1 MPNHGMPKT
10 QGQPLV
16 WPSNDLAQQP
26 RIKPATLAL
35 LLQLASVAGVFGIIW
50 VSHFVA
56 QQFFHSVLTFS
67 MWSLCFLQA
76 TLSASLAVI
85 FKQAPW
91 WRWIHFAFPF
101 AVFVMLQWQ
110 IPNEFYLISF
120 IVTASLF
127 WTTFRTQVPFYP
139 SRPAVWYEV
148 VKLIPIQPSTKL
160 IDIGSGL
167 GDMSMVVAKSRPNCQ
182 AEGIEIAP
190 LPWLVSQVR
199 ARLKRSTARFQ
210 LGNYNEL
217 NFADYDIVFAYLS
230 PAVMQAL
237 WQKAHLEMRP
247 NSLLISL
254 EFEIKD
260 WPPSF
265 MIMPKDGSP
274 KLYVWRMP

>member
-1 MPNHGMPKT
+1 MPNHWMPKT

-16 WPSNDLAQQP
+16 WSSKAASKS
-26 RIKPATLAL
+26 RAFKPATLAL
-35 LLQLASVAGVFGIIW
+35 LLQVASLAGVIGIIW
-50 VSHFVA
+50 LGQFVA
-56 QQFFHSVLTFS
+56 QHFFSAALTFS

-76 TLSASLAVI
+76 ALSASLAVV
-85 FKQAPW
+85 FKQAHW

-101 AVFVMLQWQ
+101 AVLVMLQWQ

-139 SRPAVWYEV
+139 SRPAVWHEV
-148 VKLIPIQPSTKL
+148 VKLIPMQPSTKL

-167 GDMSMVVAKSRPNCQ
+167 GDMPMVVAKLRPNCH

-199 ARLKRSTARFQ
+199 AWLKRSSARFK
-210 LGNYNEL
+210 LGNYNDL
-217 NFADYDIVFAYLS
+217 HFADYDVIFAYLS

-247 NSLLISL
+247 KSLLISL

-265 MIMPKDGSP
+265 IITPKDGSP
-274 KLYVWRMP
+274 KLFVWRMP

>member
-1 MPNHGMPKT
+1 MPNHWMPKT

-16 WPSNDLAQQP
+16 WSSNAASKP
-26 RIKPATLAL
+26 RALKPATLAL
-35 LLQLASVAGVFGIIW
+35 LLQVASLAGVIGIIW
-50 VSHFVA
+50 LSQFVA
-56 QQFFHSVLTFS
+56 QHFFNTALTFS

-76 TLSASLAVI
+76 ALSASLAVV
-85 FKQAPW
+85 FKQAHW

-101 AVFVMLQWQ
+101 AVLVMLQWQ

-139 SRPAVWYEV
+139 SRPAVWHEV
-148 VKLIPIQPSTKL
+148 IKLIPMQPSTKL

-167 GDMSMVVAKSRPNCQ
+167 GDMPMVVAKLRPNCH

-199 ARLKRSTARFQ
+199 ARLKRSSARFK
-210 LGNYNEL
+210 LGNYNDL
-217 NFADYDIVFAYLS
+217 NFADYDVVFAYLS

-247 NSLLISL
+247 KSLLISL
-254 EFEIKD
+254 EFEING

-265 MIMPKDGSP
+265 IITPKDGSP

>member
-1 MPNHGMPKT
+1 
-10 QGQPLV
+10 
-16 WPSNDLAQQP
+16 
-26 RIKPATLAL
+26 
-35 LLQLASVAGVFGIIW
+35 LLQVASLAGVIGIIW
-50 VSHFVA
+50 LSQFVA
-56 QQFFHSVLTFS
+56 QHFFSAALTFS
-67 MWSLCFLQA
+67 MWCLCFLQGA
-76 TLSASLAVI
+76 LCASLAVV
-85 FKQAPW
+85 FKQAHW

-101 AVFVMLQWQ
+101 AVLVMLQWQ

-139 SRPAVWYEV
+139 SRPAVWHEV
-148 VKLIPIQPSTKL
+148 VKLIPMQPSTKF

-167 GDMSMVVAKSRPNCQ
+167 GDMPMVVAKLRHNCH

-199 ARLKRSTARFQ
+199 AWLKRSSVRFK
-210 LGNYNEL
+210 LGNYNDL
-217 NFADYDIVFAYLS
+217 NFADYDVVFAYLS

-247 NSLLISL
+247 KSLLISL

-265 MIMPKDGSP
+265 IITPKDGSP

>member
-1 MPNHGMPKT
+1 
-10 QGQPLV
+10 V
-16 WPSNDLAQQP
+16 
-26 RIKPATLAL
+26 
-35 LLQLASVAGVFGIIW
+35 ASLAGVIGIIW
-50 VSHFVA
+50 LGQFVA
-56 QQFFHSVLTFS
+56 QHFFSAALTFS

-76 TLSASLAVI
+76 ALSASLAVV
-85 FKQAPW
+85 FKQAQW

-101 AVFVMLQWQ
+101 AVLVMLQWQ

-139 SRPAVWYEV
+139 SRPAVWHEV
-148 VKLIPIQPSTKL
+148 VKLIPMQPSTKL

-167 GDMSMVVAKSRPNCQ
+167 GDMPMVVAKLRPNCH

-190 LPWLVSQVR
+190 LPLLVSQVR
-199 ARLKRSTARFQ
+199 AWLKRSSARFK
-210 LGNYNEL
+210 LGNYNDL
-217 NFADYDIVFAYLS
+217 NFSDYDVVFAYLS

-247 NSLLISL
+247 KSLLISL

-265 MIMPKDGSP
+265 IITPKDGSP

>member
-1 MPNHGMPKT
+1 MPNHGMPET
-10 QGQPLV
+10 SGQSSV
-16 WPSNDLAQQP
+16 WPSAEVAGQQSL
-26 RIKPATLAL
+26 KPATLAL
-35 LLQLASVAGVFGIIW
+35 LLQVASLAGVVGSIW
-50 VSHFVA
+50 LGHWLA
-56 QQFFHSVLTFS
+56 QQFFNVTLTFS
-67 MWSLCFLQA
+67 IWSLCFLQA
-76 TLSASLAVI
+76 AFSAGLAVF
-85 FKQAPW
+85 FKQARW

-101 AVFVMLQWQ
+101 AVLVMLQWQ
-110 IPNEFYLISF
+110 IPNEVYLISF

-139 SRPAVWYEV
+139 SRPAVWQEV
-148 VKLIPIQPSTKL
+148 VKLIPIQTSTRL

-167 GDMSMVVAKSRPNCQ
+167 GDMSMFVAKSRPNCQ

-190 LPWLVSQVR
+190 LPWLVSQIR
-199 ARLKRSTARFQ
+199 ARFKRSTARFQ

-237 WQKAHLEMRP
+237 WQKAQLEMRP
-247 NSLLISL
+247 KSLLISL
-254 EFEIKD
+254 EFEING

-265 MIMPKDGSP
+265 IIRPKDGSP

>member
-1 MPNHGMPKT
+1 MPNHWMPKT

-16 WPSNDLAQQP
+16 WSSKAASKP
-26 RIKPATLAL
+26 RAFKPATLAL
-35 LLQLASVAGVFGIIW
+35 LLQVASLAGVIGIIW
-50 VSHFVA
+50 LSQFVA
-56 QQFFHSVLTFS
+56 QQFFNAALTFS

-76 TLSASLAVI
+76 ALSASLAVV
-85 FKQAPW
+85 FKQAHW

-101 AVFVMLQWQ
+101 AVVVMLQWQ

-139 SRPAVWYEV
+139 SRPAVWHEV
-148 VKLIPIQPSTKL
+148 VKLIPMQPSTRL

-167 GDMSMVVAKSRPNCQ
+167 GDMSMYVAKSRPNCQ

-199 ARLKRSTARFQ
+199 AWLKRSSARFK
-210 LGNYNEL
+210 LGNYNDL
-217 NFADYDIVFAYLS
+217 NFADYDVVFAYLS

-237 WQKAHLEMRP
+237 CQKARLEMRP
-247 NSLLISL
+247 KSLLISL
-254 EFEIKD
+254 EFEIED
-260 WPPSF
+260 WQPSF
-265 MIMPKDGSP
+265 IITPKDGSP